1 MGEPDEDESKDVLY
15 EEPSEQLQLELQQEE
30 EQQQQQRPMV
40 RSLDEQLCRGELP
53 PLNPIP
59 TLNSHNSPLPNA
71 ASSPH
76 AKVRSRNSP
85 HANTQSPSSSTLTL
99 MKKQITEI
107 EREIA
112 LRRPEGGPRRCGLDG
127 DGPQPHLDLHLLD
140 PLSEYTK
147 QCFIY
152 SPLKSIALLQV

>member
-1 MGEPDEDESKDVLY
+1 MFLFIISGDESGMDEREETKEVLY
-15 EEPSEQLQLELQQEE
+15 EKEKQDEAIIEQ
-30 EQQQQQRPMV
+30 EQHHHQRPIV

-53 PLNPIP
+53 PLNPLP

-76 AKVRSRNSP
+76 SKVHSRNSP
-85 HANTQSPSSSTLTL
+85 HTNTQSPSSSTLTL

-112 LRRPEGGPRRCGLDG
+112 LRKPEGGPRRGGLEG
-127 DGPQPHLDLHLLD
+127 DGPHPPLDLHLLD
-140 PLSEYTK
+140 PLSE
-147 QCFIY
+147 
-152 SPLKSIALLQV
+152 